1 MYVCILFFTMHVC
14 MRYYNTGIERVH
26 SGIKFYGQKFQNSF
40 ATVARALTK
49 TNFKFSNIPN
59 E

>member
-1 MYVCILFFTMHVC
+1 

-40 ATVARALTK
+40 ATVARAFTK